1 MVNADRV
8 KRKLP
13 SLLVDN
19 CSNGGLNAESR
30 AKHKKGWNKFMRTR
44 TRLSRL
50 KKRSPEKYNTITNK
64 IIADLNELE
73 TAVSSG
79 S

>member
-1 MVNADRV
+1 MVNAERV
-8 KRKLP
+8 KCKLP

-19 CSNGGLNAESR
+19 CSNR
-30 AKHKKGWNKFMRTR
+30 HKKGWNKFMRTR

>member
-1 MVNADRV
+1 MVNAERV

-13 SLLVDN
+13 SLLVDD
-19 CSNGGLNAESR
+19 CSNR
-30 AKHKKGWNKFMRTR
+30 HKKDWNKFMRTR
-44 TRLSRL
+44 ARVSKFKTDN
-50 KKRSPEKYNTITNK
+50 PERFNTLTNK

-73 TAVSSG
+73 KAVSRG

>member
-19 CSNGGLNAESR
+19 CSNRKN
-30 AKHKKGWNKFMRTR
+30 KKGWNRFMRTR
-44 TRLSRL
+44 RRLTNF
-50 KKRSPEKYNTITNK
+50 KKRNPERFNTLTNK

-73 TAVSSG
+73 KAVSRG